1 MTFKQLRIFSAAARF
16 GNITRASQ
24 ELHVSQPAVSKQL
37 KLLEEEYQTRLFLRV
52 GRGVELTDAGRAFLR
67 NANALLAPL
76 EDLKQNLSEPR
87 PGTKANYLAI
97 GGSHGSSALF
107 LPKLLFAFRKT
118 HPHVAVTLRTNQTRV
133 LEQLI
138 LSSQLELAVVSRRP
152 RSPNIAAEPCR
163 EEKFVAFCRPNH
175 PLGKKRLVALPEVLQ
190 SPLVIRGGGKRNR
203 GTTETLLNEL
213 DPAIRPN
220 IVMRAESPV
229 ALKSIVQNG
238 MGVGVMLEDLVY
250 ADIRD
255 GKFKALRLSPPIKL
269 VARSFLIY
277 RSERQLSANAQDF
290 LALLRRSRGLDVQRV
305 SKWQIANLSLGGK
318 MAGFSFLPDLNFILQ
333 TFLESFG
340 PAA

>member
-1 MTFKQLRIFSAAARF
+1 MTFKQLRIFSAAAKF

-52 GRGVELTDAGRAFLR
+52 GRGVELTEAGRAFLR

-76 EDLKQNLSEPR
+76 EDLKQNLSESR
-87 PGTKANYLAI
+87 PGIKANCLAI

-118 HPHVAVTLRTNQTRV
+118 HPQVAVTLRTNQTRV

-138 LSSQLELAVVSRRP
+138 LSSQLELAVVSRQP
-152 RSPNIAAEPCR
+152 RSPSLAAEPCR

-175 PLGKKRLVALPEVLQ
+175 PLSKKRVVALPELLR

-203 GTTETLLNEL
+203 GTTESLLNDL

-238 MGVGVMLEDLVY
+238 MGVGVLLEDLVY
-250 ADIRD
+250 ADIRE
-255 GKFKALRLSPPIKL
+255 GKFKALRLAPAIKL
-269 VARSFLIY
+269 GSRSFLIY
-277 RSERQLSANAQDF
+277 RSEKHLSANAQDF
-290 LALLRRSRGLDVQRV
+290 LALLRQSRGLDVQRV
-305 SKWQIANLSLGGK
+305 SKRQIETLSLASK
-318 MAGFSFLPDLNFILQ
+318 LAGFSLVPDLHLILQ
-333 TFLESFG
+333 TFLENFG
-340 PAA
+340 LAA